1 MPTVCTELVGGLG
14 NQLFIIFTCIAT
26 ALRDHA
32 DFIIQQDTYENTKN
46 KTYWYCST
54 PIFTKLR
61 DHMTNIPVKKDSCT
75 LFTESKN
82 FKILNT
88 PDANAQ
94 KNKKL
99 FLCGYFQSPCF
110 FDTYANEIISMLEI
124 DTLQKQQQIR
134 FPKSQKVTCAM
145 HFRLGDYKNLQH
157 IHPIMPLEYFE
168 NSLEYLM
175 ASTNQPLHVLWTCQ
189 NSDIKEVEEDYILKL
204 ARKYPTL
211 VFEKLPNSDSDC
223 EELLLMSLC
232 DHFIIP
238 NSTFSWWA
246 AYLCKNEKKIV
257 CYPETWYAHTIGDFI
272 SNSQNSTRMFP
283 SSWKKISF
291 KITLVQ
297 LPEKF
302 KKVRQTRQRLRY
314 RTRTN

>member
-1 MPTVCTELVGGLG
+1 MSTVCAELIGGLG

-26 ALRDHA
+26 ALRDNA
-32 DFIIQQDTYENTKN
+32 DFIMYYDNTKN
-46 KTYWYCST
+46 KAYCYYST
-54 PIFTKLR
+54 PIFTKLT
-61 DHMTNIPVKKDSCT
+61 DNLTNIPIKKEACT
-75 LFTESKN
+75 VFTESKN
-82 FKILNT
+82 FQLLNI
-88 PDANAQ
+88 PDANTQ
-94 KNKKL
+94 NNKNF
-99 FLCGYFQSPCF
+99 FLYGYFQCPYF
-110 FDTYANEIISMLEI
+110 FDTYTDKIVSMLEI
-124 DTLQKQQQIR
+124 DTLQKQQQNR
-134 FPKSQKVTCAM
+134 FPKIQKVTCAM

-168 NSLEYLM
+168 NALEYVM
-175 ASTNQPLHVLWTCQ
+175 STTNQPLHVLWTCQ
-189 NSDIKEVEEDYILKL
+189 NSDTKEVQQDYILKL
-204 ARKYPTL
+204 TKKYPTI

-246 AYLCKNEKKIV
+246 AYLCKNENKIV
-257 CYPETWYAHTIGDFI
+257 CYPETWYAHTIRDII

-291 KITLVQ
+291 KITLVE

-302 KKVRQTRQRLRY
+302 KKLRQTRQRSRY
-314 RTRTN
+314 RTRPN